1 MKNIKFIKQTIN
13 KLSISLLVII
23 ILIMTGCVSEI
34 NEYYLYTGDVILL
47 NYEEDCSWSSTNELV
62 AKVDEN
68 GIVTALSMGETYI
81 IAKSKG
87 NECEFKVVVKGALVE
102 DSIKIKLDVSQ
113 TLKVGE
119 TIELKPELNITNNY
133 NFGYT
138 SSNNEVI
145 SIDGNKVMANSVGI
159 ATVRVYVT
167 DNPEIY
173 KDVLFYVYN
182 DDKENIY
189 DNLVDDKTY
198 EIIGEIDLSN
208 LNNTVTSIVSKY
220 KDSIIGVSNFQ
231 EVVVDFY
238 GNKEVLEA
246 GVGTGFIY
254 KKVGKTYYV
263 LTNYHVIEDN
273 LYTKVYFGY
282 DKEYVDSK
290 VIGYNKDLDLAVVT
304 FESDKEYEVLE
315 LAENDSVTV
324 GDFAIAIGNSN
335 GYEYYGSVTFGIISY
350 VDRKLEGEVSTY
362 LQHDVAINPGNSGG
376 PLLDVNGKVI
386 GINTLK
392 IVEDEIDNMGFSIS
406 IKVVKEFLNTIK

>member
-1 MKNIKFIKQTIN
+1 MNIKYIRQIMN
-13 KLSISLLVII
+13 KICIILLVISVF
-23 ILIMTGCVSEI
+23 IMTGCNAET

-47 NYEEDCSWSSTNELV
+47 EFEDKCTWSSTNELV

-68 GIVTALSMGETYI
+68 GVVTALSMGETMI
-81 IAKSKG
+81 IAETNNS
-87 NECEFKVVVKGALVE
+87 EYEFKIIVKGALAE
-102 DSIKIKLDVSQ
+102 GSIKIKLDTNQ

-119 TIELKPELNITNNY
+119 TLELKPELNTSNNY
-133 NFGYT
+133 SFSYI
-138 SSNNEVI
+138 SSNNDIVSVE
-145 SIDGNKVMANSVGI
+145 GNKLLAKSVGI
-159 ATVRVYVT
+159 ATVKVYVT
-167 DNPEIY
+167 ENSEIY

-182 DDKENIY
+182 DEKENIY
-189 DNLVDDKTY
+189 DNLVDNKTY
-198 EIIGEIDLSN
+198 EIVGDIDLSS
-208 LNNTVTSIVSKY
+208 LNNTITNIVSKY

-254 KKVGKTYYV
+254 KKVNNTYYV

-282 DKEYVDSK
+282 EKEYQESK
-290 VIGYNKDLDLAVVT
+290 VVGYNKDLDLAVVT
-304 FESDKEYEVLE
+304 FESEKEYEILE
-315 LAENDSVTV
+315 LASNDSVTV

-350 VDRKLEGEVSTY
+350 VDRTLDGETSTY

-406 IKVVKEFLNTIK
+406 IKVVKEFLETIK

>member
-1 MKNIKFIKQTIN
+1 MNIKYIRQIMN
-13 KLSISLLVII
+13 KICIILLVTSVF
-23 ILIMTGCVSEI
+23 IMTGCNAET

-47 NYEEDCSWSSTNELV
+47 EFEDKCTWSSTNELV

-68 GIVTALSMGETYI
+68 GVVTALSMGETMI
-81 IAKSKG
+81 IAETNNS
-87 NECEFKVVVKGALVE
+87 EYEFKVIVKGALAE
-102 DSIKIKLDVSQ
+102 GSIKIKLDTNQ

-119 TIELKPELNITNNY
+119 TLELKPELNTSNNY
-133 NFGYT
+133 SFSYI
-138 SSNNEVI
+138 SSNNDIVSVE
-145 SIDGNKVMANSVGI
+145 GNKLLAKSVGI
-159 ATVRVYVT
+159 ATVKVYVT
-167 DNPEIY
+167 ENSEIY

-182 DDKENIY
+182 DEKENIY
-189 DNLVDDKTY
+189 DNLVDNKTY
-198 EIIGEIDLSN
+198 EIVGDIDLSS
-208 LNNTVTSIVSKY
+208 LNNTITNIVSKY

-254 KKVGKTYYV
+254 KKVNNTYYV

-282 DKEYVDSK
+282 DKEYQESK
-290 VIGYNKDLDLAVVT
+290 VVGYNKDLDLAVVT
-304 FESDKEYEVLE
+304 FESKKEYEILE
-315 LAENDSVTV
+315 LASNDSVTV

-350 VDRKLEGEVSTY
+350 VDRTLDGETSTY

-406 IKVVKEFLNTIK
+406 IKVVKEFLETIK

>member
-1 MKNIKFIKQTIN
+1 MNIKYIRQIIN
-13 KLSISLLVII
+13 RISIILLVT
-23 ILIMTGCVSEI
+23 LVFIMTGCNTET

-47 NYEEDCSWSSTNELV
+47 EFEDKCTWSSTNELV

-68 GIVTALSMGETYI
+68 GVVTALSMGETMI
-81 IAKSKG
+81 IAEA
-87 NECEFKVVVKGALVE
+87 NNNQYEFKVIVKGALAE
-102 DSIKIKLDVSQ
+102 GSIKIKLDTNQ

-119 TIELKPELNITNNY
+119 TLELKPELNTSNNY
-133 NFGYT
+133 SFSYI
-138 SSNNEVI
+138 SSNNDIVSVE
-145 SIDGNKVMANSVGI
+145 GNKLLAKSVGI
-159 ATVRVYVT
+159 ATVKVYVT
-167 DNPEIY
+167 ENSEIY

-182 DDKENIY
+182 DEKENIY
-189 DNLVDDKTY
+189 DNLVDNKTY
-198 EIIGEIDLSN
+198 EIVGDIDLSS
-208 LNNTVTSIVSKY
+208 LNNTITNIVSKY

-254 KKVGKTYYV
+254 KKVNNTYYV

-282 DKEYVDSK
+282 DKEYQESK
-290 VIGYNKDLDLAVVT
+290 VVGYNKDLDLAVVT
-304 FESDKEYEVLE
+304 FESEKEYEILE
-315 LAENDSVTV
+315 LASNDSVTV

-350 VDRKLEGEVSTY
+350 VDRTLDGETSTY

-406 IKVVKEFLNTIK
+406 IKVVKEFLETIK

>member
-1 MKNIKFIKQTIN
+1 MTNIKYTIQLIKKI
-13 KLSISLLVII
+13 SISLLVVIT
-23 ILIMTGCVSEI
+23 LIMTGCVSES

-47 NYEEDCSWSSTNELV
+47 NYEEECSWSSTNELV
-62 AKVDEN
+62 AKVDKN

-81 IAKSKG
+81 IAKSKT
-87 NECEFKVVVKGALVE
+87 NKCEYKVVVKGTLVE
-102 DSIKIKLDVSQ
+102 DSIKIKLNVSQ

-138 SSNNEVI
+138 SSNNEII
-145 SIDGNKVMANSVGI
+145 SVNGNKVIAKSVGI
-159 ATVRVYVT
+159 ATVKVYVT

-208 LNNTVTSIVSKY
+208 LNNTITSIVSKY

-254 KKVGKTYYV
+254 KKINKTYYV
-263 LTNYHVIEDN
+263 LTNYHVVEDN

-350 VDRKLEGEVSTY
+350 VNRKLEGEVSSY

>member
-1 MKNIKFIKQTIN
+1 MNIKYIRQIMN
-13 KLSISLLVII
+13 KICIILLVTSVF
-23 ILIMTGCVSEI
+23 IMTGCNAET

-47 NYEEDCSWSSTNELV
+47 EFEEKCTWSSMNELV

-68 GIVTALSMGETYI
+68 GVVTALSMGETMI
-81 IAKSKG
+81 IAETNNS
-87 NECEFKVVVKGALVE
+87 EYEFKVIVKGALAE
-102 DSIKIKLDVSQ
+102 GSIKIKLDTNQ

-119 TIELKPELNITNNY
+119 TLELKPELNTSNNY
-133 NFGYT
+133 SFSYI
-138 SSNNEVI
+138 SSNNDIVSVEE
-145 SIDGNKVMANSVGI
+145 NKLLAKSVGI
-159 ATVRVYVT
+159 ATVKVYVT
-167 DNPEIY
+167 ENSEIY

-182 DDKENIY
+182 DEKENIY
-189 DNLVDDKTY
+189 DNLVDNKTY
-198 EIIGEIDLSN
+198 EIVGDIDLSS
-208 LNNTVTSIVSKY
+208 LNNTITNIVSKY

-254 KKVGKTYYV
+254 KKVNNTYYV

-282 DKEYVDSK
+282 DKEYQESK
-290 VIGYNKDLDLAVVT
+290 VVGYNKDLDLAVVT
-304 FESDKEYEVLE
+304 FESKKEYEILE
-315 LAENDSVTV
+315 LASNDSVTV

-350 VDRKLEGEVSTY
+350 VDRTLDGETSTY

-406 IKVVKEFLNTIK
+406 IKVVKEFLETIK

>member
-1 MKNIKFIKQTIN
+1 MNIKYVRQIIN
-13 KLSISLLVII
+13 RISIILLVAVIF
-23 ILIMTGCVSEI
+23 IMAGCNAET

-47 NYEEDCSWSSTNELV
+47 EFEDKCTWSSANELV

-68 GIVTALSMGETYI
+68 GVVTALSMGEAMI
-81 IAKSKG
+81 IAEA
-87 NECEFKVVVKGALVE
+87 NNNQYEFKVIVKGALAE
-102 DSIKIKLDVSQ
+102 GSIRIKLDTNQ

-119 TIELKPELNITNNY
+119 TLELKPELNTNNSY
-133 NFGYT
+133 SFSYI
-138 SSNNEVI
+138 SSNNDII
-145 SIDGNKVMANSVGI
+145 SVEGNKLLAKSVGI
-159 ATVRVYVT
+159 ATVKVYVT
-167 DNPEIY
+167 ENSEIY

-182 DDKENIY
+182 DEKENIY
-189 DNLVDDKTY
+189 DNLVDNKTY
-198 EIIGEIDLSN
+198 EIVGDIDLSS
-208 LNNTVTSIVSKY
+208 LNNTITNIVSKY

-254 KKVGKTYYV
+254 KKVNNTYYV

-282 DKEYVDSK
+282 DKEYQESK
-290 VIGYNKDLDLAVVT
+290 VVGYNKDLDLAVVT
-304 FESDKEYEVLE
+304 FESEKEYEILE
-315 LAENDSVTV
+315 LASNDSVTV

-350 VDRKLEGEVSTY
+350 VDRTLDGETSTY

-406 IKVVKEFLNTIK
+406 IKVVKEFLETIK

>member
-1 MKNIKFIKQTIN
+1 MNIKYIRQIMN
-13 KLSISLLVII
+13 KICIILLVISVF
-23 ILIMTGCVSEI
+23 IMTGCNAET

-47 NYEEDCSWSSTNELV
+47 EFEDKCTWSSTNELV

-68 GIVTALSMGETYI
+68 GVVTALSMGETMI
-81 IAKSKG
+81 IAETNNS
-87 NECEFKVVVKGALVE
+87 EYEFKIIVKGALAE
-102 DSIKIKLDVSQ
+102 GSIKIKLDTNQ

-119 TIELKPELNITNNY
+119 TLELKPELNTSNNY
-133 NFGYT
+133 SFSYI
-138 SSNNEVI
+138 SSNNDIVSVE
-145 SIDGNKVMANSVGI
+145 GNKLLAKSVGI
-159 ATVRVYVT
+159 ATVKVYVT
-167 DNPEIY
+167 ENSEIY

-182 DDKENIY
+182 DEKENIY
-189 DNLVDDKTY
+189 DNLVDNKTY
-198 EIIGEIDLSN
+198 EIVGDIDLSS
-208 LNNTVTSIVSKY
+208 LNNTITNIVSKY

-254 KKVGKTYYV
+254 KKVNNTYYV

-282 DKEYVDSK
+282 DKEYQESK
-290 VIGYNKDLDLAVVT
+290 VVGYNKDLDLAVVT
-304 FESDKEYEVLE
+304 FESEKEYEILE
-315 LAENDSVTV
+315 LASNDSVTV

-350 VDRKLEGEVSTY
+350 VDRTLDGETSTY

-406 IKVVKEFLNTIK
+406 IKVVKEFLETIK

>member
-1 MKNIKFIKQTIN
+1 MNIKYIRQIIN
-13 KLSISLLVII
+13 RISIILLVAVIF
-23 ILIMTGCVSEI
+23 IMTGCNTET

-47 NYEEDCSWSSTNELV
+47 EFEEKCTWSSTNELV

-68 GIVTALSMGETYI
+68 GVVTALSMGETMI
-81 IAKSKG
+81 IAEA
-87 NECEFKVVVKGALVE
+87 NNNQYEFKVIVKGALAE
-102 DSIKIKLDVSQ
+102 GSIKIKLDTNQ

-119 TIELKPELNITNNY
+119 TLELKPELNTSNNY
-133 NFGYT
+133 SFSYI
-138 SSNNEVI
+138 SSNNDIVSVE
-145 SIDGNKVMANSVGI
+145 GNKLLAKSVGI
-159 ATVRVYVT
+159 ATVKIYVT
-167 DNPEIY
+167 ENSEIY

-182 DDKENIY
+182 DEKENIY
-189 DNLVDDKTY
+189 DNLVDNKTY
-198 EIIGEIDLSN
+198 EIVGDIDLSS
-208 LNNTVTSIVSKY
+208 LNNTITNIVSKY

-254 KKVGKTYYV
+254 KKVNNTYYV

-282 DKEYVDSK
+282 DKEYQESK
-290 VIGYNKDLDLAVVT
+290 VVGYNKDLDLAVVT
-304 FESDKEYEVLE
+304 FESKKEYEILE
-315 LAENDSVTV
+315 LASNDSVTV

-350 VDRKLEGEVSTY
+350 VDRTLDGETSTY

-406 IKVVKEFLNTIK
+406 IKVVKEFLETIK